1 MGATFDD
8 QYFTSVDT
16 ASYFTA
22 NGDKSLYNALQG
34 LYIGE
39 SSNPAISPIQAT
51 NLAINHGLTTFMIP
65 LWAPPKQPNQQKM
78 ATSVDLFSQQQQRAI
93 GELLAVNKMNLTVH
107 APIVDIMG
115 VSDSRGNPRLDPA
128 ESSKNINILKISLK
142 QTDNIAKNAGLKNVP
157 FCIHTTNGIGSVEE
171 KFDSGFRTKDGKVI
185 YGTKGLMVDINT
197 GQIIPAD
204 SKFQFMNINQANL
217 RGYKKIE
224 GTETAD
230 GTMALFE
237 IPPETHISIQN
248 NTALNENYKKLAE
261 LEERKNQLLAQGV
274 SSGDPMI
281 QALQSSINTIKSE
294 IQHLESPY
302 FGTGQLKRQF
312 VDIRDY
318 AKKVVPERLAELA
331 MESLENTET
340 HPVIAVENEPQWQL
354 GSNPNLLIEWV
365 DKGREKFAQKLIE
378 KGWNPQD
385 AKKKAE
391 EMIGITLD
399 TGHLNTLKTQIGP
412 DGKPYT
418 DKELKEMV
426 ERMAKKGVKLVHIAD
441 NIGEL
446 GQDSHLLIGRGNAKI
461 NDYLEILKKNGFK
474 GQAQF
479 EAFEKE
485 MDVEKMATMWN
496 LMGANVPMYSNRP
509 SPRFTDIELNPS
521 YMYTMRNTNYG
532 HTLPQIHFGMWGGP
546 FAGLQ
551 STFSAAPSKDKFSGA
566 PTE

>member
-1 MGATFDD
+1 MGSTFDD

-39 SSNPAISPIQAT
+39 SSNPAISPIEAT
-51 NLAINHGLTTFMIP
+51 NLAINHGLTTLMLP
-65 LWAPPKQPNQQKM
+65 LWAPADNKNQKM
-78 ATSVDLFSQQQQRAI
+78 ATSIDMFSEQQQRAI
-93 GELLAVNKMNLTVH
+93 GELLSVNKMNLTIH
-107 APIVDIMG
+107 APIVDMLG
-115 VSDSRGNPRLDPA
+115 VSDSKGNLRIDA
-128 ESSKNINILKISLK
+128 SERSKNINVLKVALK
-142 QTDNIAKNAGLKNVP
+142 QTDNIAKNAGLKNIP
-157 FCIHTTNGIGSVEE
+157 FCIHTTNGVGSVEE
-171 KFDSGFRTKDGKVI
+171 KFDSGFRTKDGKVV

-197 GQIIPAD
+197 GQIMPAD
-204 SKFQFMNINQANL
+204 SKFQFMNINEANQ
-217 RGYKKIE
+217 RGYKKVN

-237 IPPETHISIQN
+237 IPPKTHIEMQN
-248 NTALNENYKKLAE
+248 NTALNENYKKLADATARMNE
-261 LEERKNQLLAQGV
+261 LIASGV
-274 SSGDPMI
+274 SENDPI
-281 QALQSSINTIKSE
+281 VRTLKTTINTIKAE

-302 FGTGQLKRQF
+302 FGTGKLKRQF

-318 AKKVVPERLAELA
+318 SNKVVPEQLAELA

-354 GSNPNLLIEWV
+354 GSNPNLLMEWI
-365 DKGREKFAQKLIE
+365 DKGRERFAQKLIE
-378 KGWNPQD
+378 KGWDPQK

-399 TGHLNTLKTQIGP
+399 TGHLNTLKAQIGP

-418 DKELKEMV
+418 DKDLKEMV

-441 NIGEL
+441 NMGEL
-446 GQDSHLLIGRGNAKI
+446 GKDSHILIGRGNAKI
-461 NDYLEILKKNGFK
+461 DEYLEILKKNGFK

-485 MDVEKMATMWN
+485 MEIEKMATMWN
-496 LMGANVPMYSNRP
+496 LMGANVPVYSTRP
-509 SPRFTDIELNPS
+509 SPRFADIELNPS

-532 HTLPQIHFGMWGGP
+532 HTLPQLHFGMWGGP
-546 FAGLQ
+546 FAGLR
-551 STFSAAPSKDKFSGA
+551 STFGAAPSRDKFSGA